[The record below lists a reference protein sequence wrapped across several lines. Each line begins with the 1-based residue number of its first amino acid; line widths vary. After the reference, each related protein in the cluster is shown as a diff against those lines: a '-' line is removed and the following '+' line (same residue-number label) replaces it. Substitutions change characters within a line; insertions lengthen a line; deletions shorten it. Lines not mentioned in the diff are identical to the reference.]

1 MKKPYLIIDFDSTFT
16 RVEAL
21 DLLAEIVLA
30 HSPRKA
36 EVLRKIQEI
45 TNRGMEGELDFRTSL
60 TLRLELL
67 HAHKDHIQHLADRLR
82 EQVSPS
88 FRRNQAH
95 LTALKE
101 NVFVVS
107 NGFKDFIVPVVEDY
121 GLLAENVFAN
131 EFIYDEKGYVSGFDT
146 DSPLSRSGGKSAV
159 IRELKLQGD
168 VYVIGDG
175 ANDLEIRKA
184 GYANKFYLFTEN
196 VEREKV
202 KEEADHIAPSVD
214 EILYN
219 LKMSRSL
226 SYPKNRI
233 RVLLLEE
240 VHPGAVDLFEREGYQ
255 VEHFTGPL
263 SEDELCEKIRQVNV
277 LGVGART
284 PVTRR
289 VIANA
294 RRLINIGAFCIGTGN
309 IDLEAC
315 TKHGVAVFNAPFSN
329 TRSVVELALAEII
342 LLVRQAPGKAMAMQQ
357 GRWERPGLSGRE
369 VRGKKLG
376 IVGYGNIGTQ
386 LSVLAEALGLEVYFY
401 DITDKLP
408 LGNARKCDS
417 LEELLA
423 IADIVS
429 LHIDK
434 RPEND
439 GLFGAAQFA
448 RMKDGAVF
456 LNLSNGKAV
465 QMSALRQAI
474 LSGKVGGCGIDVFPD
489 EPEGPQ
495 AAFLHELAG
504 LPNTFLTP
512 HIGGRTAEAQEH
524 IAQFVP
530 GKILQYINTGTTT
543 GSVNFPQV
551 QLPMVQNAHRLL
563 HIHHNVPNVLA
574 QIDRV
579 LGQHDINILGQYLKT
594 NEHIGYVITDVD
606 REYSEELLEQLKQI
620 EPTIWF
626 RVLY

>member
-16 RVEAL
+16 RLEAL

-36 EVLRKIQEI
+36 EVLQKIQEI

-67 HAHKDHIQHLADRLR
+67 HANKDHIQHLAERLK
-82 EQVSPS
+82 EEVSPS
-88 FRRNQAH
+88 FRRNQPH

-101 NVFVVS
+101 NVYVVS

-131 EFIYDEKGYVSGFDT
+131 EFRYDEKGYVSGFDT
-146 DSPLSRSGGKSAV
+146 DSPLSRSGGKSQV
-159 IRELKLQGD
+159 IRDLKLQGD
-168 VYVIGDG
+168 VFVIGDG

-184 GYANKFYLFTEN
+184 GFANKFYLFTEN

-226 SYPKNRI
+226 SYPKTRI

-240 VHPGAVDLFEREGYQ
+240 VHPSAVELFEREGYQ
-255 VEHFTGPL
+255 VEHITHPL
-263 SEDELCEKIRQVNV
+263 SEEELCEKIRNVNV
-277 LGVGART
+277 LGIGSKT
-284 PVTRR
+284 QVTEQ
-289 VIANA
+289 VIRCA
-294 RRLINIGAFCIGTGN
+294 RRLINIGAFCFGSQH

-342 LLVRQAPGKAMAMQQ
+342 LLVRQAPDKAWAMQN
-357 GRWERPGLSGRE
+357 GAWARAARNGRE

-376 IVGYGNIGTQ
+376 ILGYGNIGSQ

-401 DITDKLP
+401 DVADKLP
-408 LGNARKCDS
+408 LGNARKCNS
-417 LEELLA
+417 LDELLST
-423 IADIVS
+423 ADILT
-429 LHIDK
+429 LHVDG

-439 GLFGAAQFA
+439 GLFGPAQFA
-448 RMKDGAVF
+448 KMKDGAVF
-456 LNLSNGKAV
+456 LNLSYGKLV
-465 QMSALRQAI
+465 QTDALRQAV
-474 LSGKVGGCGIDVFPD
+474 LSGKLSGCGLDVFPD
-489 EPEGPQ
+489 EPQNDEAVFQ
-495 AAFLHELAG
+495 SELIG
-504 LPNTFLTP
+504 LPNTILTP
-512 HIGGRTAEAQEH
+512 HIGGRTTEAQEN

-530 GKILQYINTGTTT
+530 GKIIHYINTGTTT
-543 GSVNFPQV
+543 GSINFPNV

-563 HIHHNVPNVLA
+563 HIHHNVPRVLA

-579 LGQHDINILGQYLKT
+579 LAQHDINILGQYLKT

-606 REYSEELLEQLKQI
+606 QEYSDELLNQLKEI

>member
-30 HSPRKA
+30 HSPRKG
-36 EVLRKIQEI
+36 EVLRQIQEI
-45 TNRGMEGELDFRTSL
+45 TNRGMDGELDFRTSL

-67 HAHKDHIQHLADRLR
+67 HAHRDHIQHLADRLK

-88 FRRNQAH
+88 FRRNQPH

-101 NVFVVS
+101 TVYVVS
-107 NGFKDFIVPVVEDY
+107 NGFRDFIVPVVEDY

-131 EFIYDEKGYVSGFDT
+131 VFTYDEKGYVSGFDT
-146 DSPLSRSGGKSAV
+146 ESPLSRSGGKSQV
-159 IRELKLQGD
+159 IRDLKLQGD

-184 GYANKFYLFTEN
+184 GFANKFYLFTEN

-219 LKMSRSL
+219 LNMSRSL

-233 RVLLLEE
+233 RVLLTEE
-240 VHPGAVDLFEREGYQ
+240 VPANAAALFEQEGYQ
-255 VEHFTGPL
+255 VEHVGHPL
-263 SEDELCEKIRQVNV
+263 SEDELCEKIKNVNV
-277 LGVGART
+277 LGVGAKT
-284 PVTRR
+284 PVTEK

-294 RRLINIGAFCIGTGN
+294 RRLINIGAFCIETGH
-309 IDLEAC
+309 ISLDAC

-342 LLVRQAPGKAMAMQQ
+342 LLVRQVPERASAMQSGQ
-357 GRWERPGLSGRE
+357 WDRPPQAGHE

-376 IVGYGNIGTQ
+376 LVGYGNIGAQ
-386 LSVLAEALGLEVYFY
+386 LSVLAEAIGLEVYFY
-401 DITDKLP
+401 DIADKLP

-417 LEELLA
+417 LEALLS

-429 LHIDK
+429 LHIDS

-439 GLFGAAQFA
+439 GLFGTAQFA
-448 RMKDGAVF
+448 AMQQGAIF
-456 LNLSNGKAV
+456 LNLSYGKAV
-465 QMSALRQAI
+465 QPAALRQAV
-474 LSGKVGGCGIDVFPD
+474 LSGKLGGCGLDVFPE
-489 EPEGPQ
+489 EPDNSHST
-495 AAFLHELAG
+495 FRSELIG
-504 LPNTFLTP
+504 LPNTLLTP
-512 HIGGRTAEAQEH
+512 HIGGRTAEAQDD
-524 IAQFVP
+524 IGRFVP

-551 QLPMVQNAHRLL
+551 QLPMVLNAHRLL
-563 HIHHNVPNVLA
+563 HIHHNVPRVLA

-579 LGQHDINILGQYLKT
+579 LAQHDINILGQYLKT

-606 REYSEELLEQLKQI
+606 KAYSEELLGQLKQI